1 MNTARRWAVKSMNGS
16 NRTFMN
22 KGFRMFFRDQEKISQ
37 KLAELEAENERL
49 KRDLQHSEDLF
60 SKIFHASSNVM
71 AIHTIKEGRFV
82 DLNEAC
88 ARLGGFKRE
97 ELIGHTMEEYDLIPD
112 GELKEKVDRK
122 LKEEGRAR
130 NIESKIRTKDGEI
143 RTVLFFADPVTI
155 NNEPC
160 LLAVSVDI
168 TEREEEASALRL
180 SEEKYRTLVENSLQG
195 VTILQEDH
203 VVFCN
208 STYAAMTG
216 YSVEEILHLSPDQ
229 LASLVHPD
237 DRTAVAGRFR
247 ALLEGAPIDPRF
259 EFRGFKREGSTI
271 WVEAYA
277 SNIEYNGKRAIQSVY
292 LDITERKNAENALRE
307 SEERFRLIAETI
319 DEIFWIVDETEAR
332 AIYLSPAYDRIW
344 GYPRERVV
352 NNSDPFMMDM
362 VHPDDREFVTANRK
376 RLKGGKRVS
385 YDSRINRPDGSIRNI
400 WDRAYPIFN
409 KEGRITRL
417 VGVGQ
422 DVTERRSAEEALK
435 ESKEYLN
442 QIINCIGDP
451 IFVKDREHRLTLVND
466 ALCAFTS
473 MKREELL
480 GTTGLPPTLA
490 KSLWDQEEAVF
501 LTGSESLTEDVFDEA
516 QGNTRT
522 VMTKKTLLADK
533 KGNKQIVGVM
543 RDITEHKRLESQ
555 FLQSQ
560 KMEAVGVLAGGVAH
574 DFNNLLNVINGYTEL
589 LLDDVAPG
597 EPLRNELE
605 QIRDAGQRAAA
616 LTSQLLDFGR
626 KQILQPEIMD
636 LNQVITDMSSMLRR
650 MIGEDIEIVFDAMK
664 TPAMINADPAKVQQ
678 VVMNLLVNAR
688 DAMPN
693 GGKVSIET
701 DSVGFGESYGRDP
714 QIIKPGPYIL
724 LTIRDNGMGMDAA
737 TQAHA
742 FEPFFTTKAKGKG
755 TGLRLSTV
763 YGIVKQSGGF
773 ISVSSEVGKG
783 TTIKTYFPQAEGTV
797 SALPTESQSHSDLKG
812 KETVLLVE
820 DEAAVRALT
829 GRILRDRGYNV
840 LEATDGM
847 EALRVSQEY
856 ASEIHLVLTDVV
868 MPGMGGKA
876 LVSRIQELRPKIKA
890 LFISGY
896 TDDAIS
902 HHGILDSDVAFLQKP
917 FTLEGLIRKVRDV
930 LDL

>member
-1 MNTARRWAVKSMNGS
+1 
-16 NRTFMN
+16 
-22 KGFRMFFRDQEKISQ
+22 MFGDRDLMECRI
-37 KLAELEAENERL
+37 AELEAENARL
-49 KRDLQHSEDLF
+49 KRDLQHSESLF
-60 SKIFHASSNVM
+60 NKIFHASSNVM
-71 AIHTIKEGRFV
+71 AIHTIKEGRFI

-97 ELIGHTMEEYDLIPD
+97 ELIGRKMEEWNLVEDD
-112 GELKEKVDRK
+112 TLKEKVEQK
-122 LKEEGRAR
+122 LREEGRVS
-130 NIESKIRTKDGEI
+130 NLESKIRTKDGKI
-143 RTVLFFADPVTI
+143 RTVLFSADPVTI

-168 TEREEEASALRL
+168 TEREEEAGALRR

-195 VTILQEDH
+195 VTILQDERI
-203 VVFCN
+203 VFCN
-208 STYAAMTG
+208 NTYAAMTG
-216 YSVEEILHLSPDQ
+216 YSVEEILRLSPEQ
-229 LASLVHPD
+229 MASLVHPD
-237 DRTAVAGRFR
+237 DRAAIADRFR

-259 EFRGFKREGSTI
+259 EFRGFKRDGSVI

-292 LDITERKNAENALRE
+292 MDITERKNAENALRE

-319 DEIFWIVDETEAR
+319 DEIFWIVDQDETG

-352 NNSDPFMMDM
+352 SNSDPFMMEM
-362 VHPDDREFVTANRK
+362 VHPDDREFVSANRK
-376 RLKGGKRVS
+376 KLMEGLPVS
-385 YDSRINRPDGSIRNI
+385 YEYRIIRPDGSIRNI

-409 KEGRITRL
+409 REGRITRL

-473 MKREELL
+473 MKREALL
-480 GTTGLPPTLA
+480 GTTGMPPSLA
-490 KSLWDQEEAVF
+490 KSLWDQEESVF
-501 LTGSESLTEDVFDEA
+501 ETGRELVTEDVFEDA
-516 QGNTRT
+516 KGNPVT
-522 VMTKKTLLADK
+522 VLTKKTLLGDK

-543 RDITEHKRLESQ
+543 RDITEYKRLESQ

-589 LLDDVAPG
+589 LLDDVKPG
-597 EPLRNELE
+597 EPLRDELE
-605 QIRDAGQRAAA
+605 QIRDAGRRAAA

-626 KQILQPEIMD
+626 KQILQPEIID
-636 LNQVITDMSSMLRR
+636 LNQIITDMSSMLRR
-650 MIGEDIEIVFDAMK
+650 MIGEDIEIVFDARK
-664 TPAMINADPAKVQQ
+664 KPAMINADPAKVQQ
-678 VVMNLLVNAR
+678 VVMNLVVNAR

-701 DSVGFGESYGRDP
+701 GGAVFEQSYGGDP
-714 QIIKPGPYIL
+714 GMIKPGPYIL
-724 LTIRDNGMGMDAA
+724 LTIRDNGIGMDAA

-755 TGLRLSTV
+755 TGLGLSTV

-773 ISVSSEVGKG
+773 ISLSSEVGKG
-783 TTIKTYFPQAEGTV
+783 TTIKIYFPQAEGAT
-797 SALPTESQSHSDLKG
+797 SDPATESKPHSDLKG
-812 KETVLLVE
+812 METVLLVE
-820 DEAAVRALT
+820 DEAAVRALAS
-829 GRILRDRGYNV
+829 RILRDRGYNV
-840 LEATDGM
+840 LEATDGA

-876 LVSRIQELRPKIKA
+876 LVSRIQEMRPKIKA

-902 HHGILDSDVAFLQKP
+902 HHGILDSGVAFLQKP
-917 FTLEGLIRKVRDV
+917 FTLESLVRKVRDV

>member
-1 MNTARRWAVKSMNGS
+1 MHLK
-16 NRTFMN
+16 
-22 KGFRMFFRDQEKISQ
+22 DQEH
-37 KLAELEAENERL
+37 LNRRLTELEAENARL
-49 KRDLQHSEDLF
+49 KRNLQHSEDLF

-112 GELKEKVDRK
+112 GELKEKVGRK
-122 LKEEGRAR
+122 LQEEGRTS
-130 NIESKIRTKDGEI
+130 NMESKIRTKDGEI
-143 RTVLFFADPVTI
+143 RTVLFSADPVTI

-168 TEREEEASALRL
+168 TEREEKADALRR

-195 VTILQEDH
+195 VTILQEDR

-208 STYAAMTG
+208 NTYAAMTG
-216 YSVEEILHLSPDQ
+216 YSVDEILHLSPEQ
-229 LASLVHPD
+229 LASLVHPAD
-237 DRTAVAGRFR
+237 QPAIVSRFQ
-247 ALLEGAPIDPRF
+247 ALLEGKPIDPRF
-259 EFRGFKREGSTI
+259 EFRGFKRDGSTI

-277 SNIEYNGKRAIQSVY
+277 SSIEYNGKNAIQSVY
-292 LDITERKNAENALRE
+292 RDITERKNAENALRE

-319 DEIFWIVDETEAR
+319 DEIFWIVDQNETG

-362 VHPDDREFVTANRK
+362 VHPDDREFVQANRR
-376 RLKGGKRVS
+376 RLIDGKPVS
-385 YDSRINRPDGSIRNI
+385 YEYRIVRPDGSIRNI
-400 WDRAYPIFN
+400 WDRAYPILD
-409 KEGRITRL
+409 KKGRIARL

-422 DVTERRSAEEALK
+422 DVTEWRSAEEALK
-435 ESKEYLN
+435 ESKEYLH

-451 IFVKDREHRLTLVND
+451 IFVKDRAHRLTLVND
-466 ALCAFTS
+466 ALCAFAS
-473 MKREELL
+473 LKREELL
-480 GTTGLPPTLA
+480 GTIGLPPKLA
-490 KSLWDQEEAVF
+490 KSLWDQEEALF
-501 LTGSESLTEDVFDEA
+501 ETGRESLTEDVFEDV
-516 QGNTRT
+516 QGNQLT

-543 RDITEHKRLESQ
+543 RDVTEHKRLESQ

-597 EPLRNELE
+597 EPLREELE

-636 LNQVITDMSSMLRR
+636 LNQVITDMSLMLRR
-650 MIGEDIEIVFDAMK
+650 MIGEDIEIVFDAKK
-664 TPAMINADPAKVQQ
+664 TPAMINADPTKVQQ
-678 VVMNLLVNAR
+678 VVMNLVVNAR

-693 GGKVSIET
+693 GGKISIET
-701 DSVGFGESYGRDP
+701 GSAVFEESCGGDH
-714 QIIKPGPYIL
+714 QIAKPGPYIL
-724 LTIRDNGMGMDAA
+724 LAIGDSGMGMDAA

-755 TGLRLSTV
+755 TGLGLSTV
-763 YGIVKQSGGF
+763 YGIVKQSDGF

-783 TTIKTYFPQAEGTV
+783 TTIKTYFPQAEGAT
-797 SALPTESQSHSDLKG
+797 AAPATESNPHSDLKG
-812 KETVLLVE
+812 METVLLVE

-840 LEATDGM
+840 LEAAEGM
-847 EALRVSQEY
+847 EALRVSQEH

-868 MPGMGGKA
+868 MPGMGGKV
-876 LVSRIQELRPKIKA
+876 LVSRIRETRPKIKA

-917 FTLEGLIRKVRDV
+917 FTLEGLVRKVRDV

>member
-1 MNTARRWAVKSMNGS
+1 M
-16 NRTFMN
+16 
-22 KGFRMFFRDQEKISQ
+22 
-37 KLAELEAENERL
+37 
-49 KRDLQHSEDLF
+49 
-60 SKIFHASSNVM
+60 
-71 AIHTIKEGRFV
+71 
-82 DLNEAC
+82 
-88 ARLGGFKRE
+88 
-97 ELIGHTMEEYDLIPD
+97 
-112 GELKEKVDRK
+112 
-122 LKEEGRAR
+122 
-130 NIESKIRTKDGEI
+130 
-143 RTVLFFADPVTI
+143 
-155 NNEPC
+155 
-160 LLAVSVDI
+160 
-168 TEREEEASALRL
+168 
-180 SEEKYRTLVENSLQG
+180 
-195 VTILQEDH
+195 
-203 VVFCN
+203 
-208 STYAAMTG
+208 
-216 YSVEEILHLSPDQ
+216 
-229 LASLVHPD
+229 
-237 DRTAVAGRFR
+237 
-247 ALLEGAPIDPRF
+247 
-259 EFRGFKREGSTI
+259 
-271 WVEAYA
+271 
-277 SNIEYNGKRAIQSVY
+277 
-292 LDITERKNAENALRE
+292 
-307 SEERFRLIAETI
+307 
-319 DEIFWIVDETEAR
+319 
-332 AIYLSPAYDRIW
+332 
-344 GYPRERVV
+344 
-352 NNSDPFMMDM
+352 
-362 VHPDDREFVTANRK
+362 
-376 RLKGGKRVS
+376 
-385 YDSRINRPDGSIRNI
+385 
-400 WDRAYPIFN
+400 
-409 KEGRITRL
+409 
-417 VGVGQ
+417 
-422 DVTERRSAEEALK
+422 
-435 ESKEYLN
+435 
-442 QIINCIGDP
+442 
-451 IFVKDREHRLTLVND
+451 
-466 ALCAFTS
+466 
-473 MKREELL
+473 
-480 GTTGLPPTLA
+480 
-490 KSLWDQEEAVF
+490 
-501 LTGSESLTEDVFDEA
+501 
-516 QGNTRT
+516 
-522 VMTKKTLLADK
+522 
-533 KGNKQIVGVM
+533 
-543 RDITEHKRLESQ
+543 
-555 FLQSQ
+555 
-560 KMEAVGVLAGGVAH
+560 AH

-701 DSVGFGESYGRDP
+701 DSVVFGESYGRDP

-755 TGLRLSTV
+755 TGLGLSTV